1 VSEDILKDWK
11 TMAKGVGLEITGP
24 DLDRIV
30 QSLSALDE
38 TFRPLLKDLGPEIEP
53 ATVFHAG
60 ETGA

>member
-1 VSEDILKDWK
+1 LKDWK
-11 TMAKGVGLEITGP
+11 AIAKGAGLELIGP

-30 QSLSALDE
+30 QAQTALDE
-38 TFRPLLKDLGPEIEP
+38 IFRPLLKDLGPEIEP